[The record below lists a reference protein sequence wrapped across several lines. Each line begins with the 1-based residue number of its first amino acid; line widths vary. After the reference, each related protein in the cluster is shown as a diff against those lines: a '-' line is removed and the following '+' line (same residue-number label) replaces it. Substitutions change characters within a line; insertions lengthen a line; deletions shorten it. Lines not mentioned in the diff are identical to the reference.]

1 MVAEMRE
8 LVLGG
13 KGLIGSELVRALE
26 ARGHSVVTLD
36 LKNGHDLRRPL
47 DQLPFADC
55 DRVWFLAWD
64 TGGAKYL
71 EAEDQQHQQYKNNCE
86 LSLRIFDALARSSMM
101 LRPAPR
107 GSEPRARGRRGHRSA
122 RTLDK

>member
-13 KGLIGSELVRALE
+13 AGLIGTELARALA
-26 ARGHSVVTLD
+26 ARGHRVTTLD
-36 LKNGHDLRRPL
+36 LKHGNDLRRPL
-47 DQLPFADC
+47 DPRPFADC

-71 EAEDQQHQQYKNNCE
+71 EAADQQHEQYKNNCE
-86 LSLRIFDALARSSMM
+86 LSLRIFDALARTKNLSS
-101 LRPAPR
+101 LRPRNLPVC
-107 GSEPRARGRRGHRSA
+107 PTHTGRRS
-122 RTLDK
+122 